1 MKKTKLISA
10 AVGALLV
17 AVVILQN
24 TAPVTI
30 KMLFLEFALPNAILI
45 FLTWLIGLAT
55 GIVLAINFS
64 KKQAEESSFKKKDIK

>member
-1 MKKTKLISA
+1 MNKAKLISA

-17 AVVILQN
+17 VIVILQN

-30 KMLFLEFALPNAILI
+30 KILLLEFAVPNAILI

-55 GIVLAINFS
+55 GFILALNFC
-64 KKQAEESSFKKKDIK
+64 KRQGEGKQPEEAAK